1 MKTLNEYLNEKM
13 EDPAFAK
20 ANKEIQAEM
29 DIIRA
34 DVDAEAAQM
43 PIQGPSDQTN
53 AAVQKKKKRE
63 GVRPSRI
70 ILAEVLRLTRSIFVC
85 RAVPDDYLKRIVF
98 FFRGV
103 FDLCDHFGEHY
114 LRLVEICQCLGH
126 GTVSRSRF
134 AVLHVFDQGY

>member
-53 AAVQKKKKRE
+53 AAVQKKKK
-63 GVRPSRI
+63 
-70 ILAEVLRLTRSIFVC
+70 
-85 RAVPDDYLKRIVF
+85 KR
-98 FFRGV
+98 GGSP
-103 FDLCDHFGEHY
+103 LSNHF
-114 LRLVEICQCLGH
+114 
-126 GTVSRSRF
+126 S
-134 AVLHVFDQGY
+134 